1 MVDTARTRTSEASR
15 KVGAR
20 PPAGGR
26 ANLCLPKNQSE
37 DEDEDEKEK
46 EKEKKRGTFLATIGY
61 PRQLRQRQ

>member
-1 MVDTARTRTSEASR
+1 MMADTARTRTSVASR

-37 DEDEDEKEK
+37 GEDEDEDEDEDEKE
-46 EKEKKRGTFLATIGY
+46 RGMFLAIISY
-61 PRQLRQRQ
+61 PRQM